1 MTLLSPT
8 PIMSNNLTE
17 KGIPSQF
24 VRPLATGREGQWKLS
39 RWTYKRGGVIVR
51 NIKLFF
57 LKKLN

>member
-8 PIMSNNLTE
+8 PIMSNSLTE
-17 KGIPSQF
+17 KGKPSQF
-24 VRPLATGREGQWKLS
+24 VRPSTTGREGQWELS

-57 LKKLN
+57 LRS